1 MSTHTTDVSDAVLTV
16 RDVGVWLSGREILSH
31 VDFSVRPGEFV
42 GLIGSNGAGKTTLL
56 RLILGLLRPTS
67 GRVTIAG
74 IRGRRRAGVIG
85 YLPQKVGLDADVPL
99 RARDVVALG
108 LDGQRLGIPI
118 RSNQQG
124 EAVEEILAAVG
135 GLGFADKRIGQLSG
149 GQQQRIL
156 LAHALISSPRLLLL
170 DEPLANLDP
179 ASTHDIVT
187 LLGDVCAQR
196 GVAIVLTAH
205 DMNPLLPVMD
215 RIVYLAGGKA
225 AVGTTDEVARTEVL
239 TKLYGR
245 PIQVIRAEGRV
256 LVVAGDTPDSATPA
270 AGPLLSAQSSHDHPL
285 HGQDRA

>member
-1 MSTHTTDVSDAVLTV
+1 MSTPTPNVPDAILTL
-16 RDVGVWLSGREILSH
+16 RNVGVAFSGRRILSN
-31 VDFSVRPGEFV
+31 VTFSVSPGEFV

-56 RLILGLLRPTS
+56 RVILGLIRPTS
-67 GRVTIAG
+67 GSVTVAG
-74 IRGRRRAGVIG
+74 NRGRTRGVIG
-85 YLPQKVGLDADVPL
+85 YLPQKVGVDPDVPL

-108 LDGQRLGIPI
+108 LDGQRLGLPF
-118 RSNQQG
+118 RSRAQT
-124 EAVEEILAAVG
+124 ETVDELLDAVG
-135 GLGFADKRIGQLSG
+135 ATAFADARIGQLSG

-156 LAHALISSPRLLLL
+156 LAHALVSSPRLLLL

-187 LLGDVCAQR
+187 LLGEVCATR

-215 RIVYLAGGKA
+215 RIVYLAGGRA
-225 AVGTTDEVARTEVL
+225 AVGTTEEVARTDVL

-256 LVVAGDTPDSATPA
+256 LVVAGDG
-270 AGPLLSAQSSHDHPL
+270 AGSETHLLNVQASHDHPL
-285 HGQDRA
+285 HGRDTQ